1 MMHASNRRLPP
12 SPARIRMGCALLLVP
27 AVLLLVSA
35 CSTDPRGG
43 VRAQRR
49 AAMADSVGT
58 LVSALSPQGAQIAG
72 SRLDLCQMQQYN
84 WKVKTDFKRICT
96 VTHARIVAV
105 DDVEAGLA
113 HLQQAMAATGCGRQG
128 KPVFSLNDALRGI
141 GGVMVEYQ
149 QHLLAVTHSPS
160 DATHPLHGHQEVRPF
175 LERDESVFL
184 SCPPDRE
191 VQIVLFKP
199 DAPITIHPLGF
210 EAEGDRLLEH
220 APWPADIDALISK
233 RHEPLLIQV
242 KVSGVYAEQP
252 WSLWDRMAPL

>member
-1 MMHASNRRLPP
+1 MRTPNRRLPRR
-12 SPARIRMGCALLLVP
+12 SVHRQVCCAFLLMP
-27 AVLLLVSA
+27 AVLMLLSA

-49 AAMADSVGT
+49 VAMAGSVGN
-58 LVSALSPQGAQIAG
+58 LVSALSPQGVEIAG

-128 KPVFSLNDALRGI
+128 KPVFSLNDALRDI

-149 QHLLAVTHSPS
+149 QHLLAVTRSPS
-160 DATHPLHGHQEVRPF
+160 DATHPLNGRQEVRPF
-175 LERDESVFL
+175 LDRDESVFL

-199 DAPITIHPLGF
+199 DAPVTIHPLGF

-220 APWPADIDALISK
+220 APWPADIDALIST

-252 WSLWDRMAPL
+252 WSLWDRMTPL